1 MPNDGGCDM
10 KQQKKDLPIWLGT
23 LAGLLLLA
31 LIAGGGRLALRTR
44 LVSMLLI
51 TAILLIAAALIR
63 LLAIPKFTIAPGRFQ
78 LLLETLVGFFI
89 PKPKQ
94 KAPAPVYKAAAPRG
108 PSLGER
114 LKKLPPAIGGWIVRN
129 KTAFAV
135 WVVIVGALLAG
146 SIAVGSHGGHG
157 DVQSAMRDA
166 VLHDVNR
173 VSLFGLKDVNPALIA
188 AMTVSGILLVAAIL
202 IRLLVIPKFTEVP
215 GKFQMVLE
223 TIVETLDGM
232 AGVGKADKPSFIGG
246 YVFAAGVYIFCSTLF
261 ELFGIQAVTT
271 TGHSVALPAPLS
283 DVNAAIAMGCLSYLV
298 IFFGGLIHAGGH
310 GAGAALKEFSLPIS
324 MSFRLF
330 GALLS
335 GLLVTELVY
344 HYVKLSFVL
353 PVVVGVLFTLL
364 HALVQSYVLTMLVGM
379 YYHEVTE
386 KHKPKE

>member
-1 MPNDGGCDM
+1 MTGGVRL
-10 KQQKKDLPIWLGT
+10 KQPKKDLRIWLAAVAVLLV
-23 LAGLLLLA
+23 LA
-31 LIAGGGRLALRTR
+31 IAAGPPEGGAAIQTG
-44 LVSMLLI
+44 LVSMMLI
-51 TAILLIAAALIR
+51 TAILLIAAALLR
-63 LLAIPKFTIAPGRFQ
+63 AFVIPKFTIVPGRLQ
-78 LLLETLVGFFI
+78 LALETVVGAFI
-89 PKPKQ
+89 PKPKP
-94 KAPAPVYKAAAPRG
+94 KAPAPVYKTAAPKG
-108 PSLGER
+108 PGLGER
-114 LKKLPPAIGGWIVRN
+114 LKKLPGAVGGWAARH
-129 KTAFAV
+129 KTALTVWAIAV
-135 WVVIVGALLAG
+135 AGLLAG
-146 SIAVGSHGGHG
+146 SLAVGSHGAHE
-157 DVQSAMRDA
+157 DVQIAMRDA

-173 VSLFGLKDVNPALIA
+173 IRLFVKDVNPALIA
-188 AMTVSGILLVAAIL
+188 AMTVSCVLLIAAAL
-202 IRLLVIPKFTEVP
+202 IRLFVVPRFKEVP
-215 GKFQMVLE
+215 GKFQMILE
-223 TIVETLDGM
+223 TIVGMLDGM

-246 YVFAAGVYIFCSTLF
+246 YVFAAGVYIFSSTLF

-271 TGHSVALPAPLS
+271 AGHSVALPAPLS

-298 IFFGGLIHAGGH
+298 IFFGGLIHAGGR

-386 KHKPKE
+386 KPEHGE